1 MHRGES
7 TPWNAWSSS
16 LNINTTTVGCKTNHN
31 MWDQMQHGIVHLK
44 VNDFKPYH
52 TGHNEQYRVFDD
64 AQMRFWF
71 SNEIPV
77 GKMSTPGLSKK
88 NCYIG
93 CFIKGPSLKCGQLP
107 QPSINNNRFWHS
119 SPMKRPSCAKH
130 FLAAYGANWCPSHNF
145 GSPIIICFSDFSE
158 LFFGGQEKGMG
169 TSQKDTQPWNL
180 IELDFYNEMPS
191 DRKHTPPTFLKP
203 LHPITAHGTSIMI
216 TPKRTSG
223 DDSED
228 LIILLISTCWISSTY
243 SPENKKNV
251 FLDGWLP

>member
-1 MHRGES
+1 MNS
-7 TPWNAWSSS
+7 TECLMMLKCDS
-16 LNINTTTVGCKTNHN
+16 
-31 MWDQMQHGIVHLK
+31 DFQMKFLSVKCQ
-44 VNDFKPYH
+44 P
-52 TGHNEQYRVFDD
+52 RVS
-64 AQMRFWF
+64 A
-71 SNEIPV
+71 
-77 GKMSTPGLSKK
+77 KK